1 MLPNSPVSPI
11 AANSTVQ
18 ASNDDRLDSWKEIAA
33 FLDRDVRT
41 VQRWEKQAGL
51 PIHRHSAS
59 HLRTAYAFRSELEAW
74 RSAQRVVNDGE
85 VSVPAAW
92 HRRRGAAISV
102 LIIAAIAAASASW
115 AIKAHR
121 SEVVPSGPPIEL
133 LLSRFADEAGDPAL
147 ASLVEEAFARGL
159 AQQRRIELAAPAR
172 VTRVLRLMRRDPAT
186 PLTETLAREVAT
198 RDGRIRSVIVGR
210 LHKVEPRY
218 FVDLKAIEPA
228 DGSIRVSLEPQAVGP
243 REIVSAVEADIPRFA
258 AKLLASAATSMPAE
272 SLEAVTTSSLSSLR
286 LYSAAV
292 QAGNR
297 HQWGAAEQLA
307 RRAIAADDQFGSAY
321 AWIGWAIRNQGR
333 PRRESLPWLERAV
346 SLSGST
352 SDRETYLISGI
363 YHAVAGHLP
372 AAIGAYEALLR
383 LQPRDRQALD
393 LLIQAYSRAGRVKD
407 AVDLAVTRATYEP
420 DDFYANVR
428 AAHALMIWKGDRAL
442 AAPYLQRAQQLASPA
457 AAEQR
462 PFWAAWI
469 SAVPLFD
476 AWMTGDRRGAFD
488 AIARL
493 EQTLDTRLGHER
505 DAFATTVGSGYLAFG
520 KIREAER
527 AFRRA
532 ASPVRQIDLALL
544 ALALGDERG
553 AREWLWQIRY
563 SSEQRPALFA
573 RVGLAR
579 EAERGLGMQSPS
591 DHEEALMDV
600 TRGLIAARNGDHD
613 TAVAALRHGAE
624 RLQFSGEPEY
634 FLAVSALARILTE
647 RGDLDRA
654 LGWLGQAGGL
664 RARTYGSP
672 HWTGACWIKVAN
684 ELASMYR
691 RRGRHEEAKG
701 INATLRTILQDANA
715 EHPIAAA
722 LQSTG
727 PR

>member
-1 MLPNSPVSPI
+1 MLV
-11 AANSTVQ
+11 
-18 ASNDDRLDSWKEIAA
+18 
-33 FLDRDVRT
+33 
-41 VQRWEKQAGL
+41 
-51 PIHRHSAS
+51 
-59 HLRTAYAFRSELEAW
+59 
-74 RSAQRVVNDGE
+74 
-85 VSVPAAW
+85 
-92 HRRRGAAISV
+92 
-102 LIIAAIAAASASW
+102 IAAIAAASTFW
-115 AIKAHR
+115 AIRAHR
-121 SEVVPSGPPIEL
+121 SDAVTSGPPIEV

-147 ASLVEEAFARGL
+147 ASLVEEAFTRGL
-159 AQQRRIELAAPAR
+159 AQQRRIEPAAPAR
-172 VTRVLRLMRRDPAT
+172 VTRALRLMRRDPAR
-186 PLTETLAREVAT
+186 PLTAALAREVAA
-198 RDGRIRSVIVGR
+198 RDGHVRSVIVGR
-210 LHKVEPRY
+210 LHKVESRY
-218 FVDLKAIEPA
+218 FVDLRAIDPG
-228 DGSIRVSLEPQAVGP
+228 DGSIRVSLEPQAVG
-243 REIVSAVEADIPRFA
+243 RDEIVPRVEAESRRFA
-258 AKLLASAATSMPAE
+258 AELIESASTPMPAE
-272 SLEAVTTSSLSSLR
+272 SLEAVTTSSLGALR

-297 HQWGAAEQLA
+297 GQWGAAEQLA

-321 AWIGWAIRNQGR
+321 AWIGWAIRSQGR
-333 PRRESLPWLERAV
+333 PRHESLSWLERAI

-352 SDRETYLISGI
+352 SDRESYFISGM
-363 YHAVAGHLP
+363 YHAVSGDLP

-383 LQPRDRQALD
+383 LQPRDRQALEQ
-393 LLIQAYSRAGRVKD
+393 LIQAYSRAGRVKD

-442 AAPYLQRAQQLASPA
+442 ATPYLQRAQQLASPA

-469 SAVPLFD
+469 SAVPVFE
-476 AWMTGDRRGAFD
+476 AWMAGDRRAALE

-493 EQTLDTRLGHER
+493 EQTLDARLGYER

-553 AREWLWQIRY
+553 AREWLRQIPH

-579 EAERGLGMQSPS
+579 EAERGLEMQSPS
-591 DHEEALMDV
+591 DHEEALTHV
-600 TRGLIAARNGDHD
+600 TRGLIAARKGDHD
-613 TAVAALRHGAE
+613 TAVAALRQGAE

-634 FLAVSALARILTE
+634 FLAVSALARMLTE

-654 LGWLGQAGGL
+654 LGWLGQAGAQ
-664 RARTYGSP
+664 RARTYGTR
-672 HWTGACWIKVAN
+672 HWTGACWIKVAD
-684 ELASMYR
+684 ELASMDR
-691 RRGRHEEAKG
+691 RRGRHEEASA
-701 INATLRTILQDANA
+701 IDATLRTVLQDANP

-722 LQSTG
+722 RLRS
-727 PR
+727 RE